1 VSIEKDLANYAFYL
15 NLSKGCSGIITQSF
29 LFCFVIFGVAMIS
42 DVNSHEALR
51 SSKAMREC

>member
-51 SSKAMREC
+51 SS